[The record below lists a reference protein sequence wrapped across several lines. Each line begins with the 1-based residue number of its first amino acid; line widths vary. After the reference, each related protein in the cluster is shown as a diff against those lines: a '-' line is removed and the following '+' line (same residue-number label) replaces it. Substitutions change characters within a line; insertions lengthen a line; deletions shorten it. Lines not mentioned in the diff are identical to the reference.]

1 MIEECDAE
9 ELPRVG
15 DPSRKDAVFRARRTI
30 ARWVVM
36 NEDQTGGVQEN
47 GTFEDFPGVYEHSV
61 ERAHRHM
68 IQSDGRM
75 FRVEKERIKMFTI
88 LVCADVFEIAVDVF
102 RRLTPRLGVERR
114 GGLFDETDGVAGNL
128 VATRL
133 VLSDCSFHGGSSL
146 VMRRGVRTGAGF
158 IDARP
163 SDDDVWRV
171 ADGGY
176 GALLGGCRQ
185 PRARVARRARG
196 SGVVQCHHTEGQG

>member
-75 FRVEKERIKMFTI
+75 FRVEKERIEMFAVLVRADI
-88 LVCADVFEIAVDVF
+88 LEVAVDVF
-102 RRLTPRLGVERR
+102 
-114 GGLFDETDGVAGNL
+114 
-128 VATRL
+128 
-133 VLSDCSFHGGSSL
+133 
-146 VMRRGVRTGAGF
+146 
-158 IDARP
+158 
-163 SDDDVWRV
+163 
-171 ADGGY
+171 
-176 GALLGGCRQ
+176 
-185 PRARVARRARG
+185 
-196 SGVVQCHHTEGQG
+196 

>member
-15 DPSRKDAVFRARRTI
+15 DPSRKDVVFRARRTI

-128 VATRL
+128 VVTRL
-133 VLSDCSFHGGSSL
+133 VLGDCSFHGGSSL
-146 VMRRGVRTGAGF
+146 VVRRGVRMRAG
-158 IDARP
+158 ISDARR

-171 ADGGY
+171 AGGGY

-185 PRARVARRARG
+185 PRARAARRARG
-196 SGVVQCHHTEGQG
+196 SGGVQGHHTEGQG